1 MYLHVIEQ
9 LYVKYMFQGTK
20 GTIQKTSAIHYLT
33 TTFHTGKWLCNA
45 LYKGIQNKDR
55 LLDICIIG
63 HYLQALIVFNL
74 LFKEHRNSYSYY
86 MHLIYT
92 MRRYKQIVCF
102 SFTQLMKDFYIQL
115 LDNICLLTMQRF
127 VKTKNTIIHQH
138 NNSIK
143 K

>member
-1 MYLHVIEQ
+1 MIMQ
-9 LYVKYMFQGTK
+9 R
-20 GTIQKTSAIHYLT
+20 S
-33 TTFHTGKWLCNA
+33 
-45 LYKGIQNKDR
+45 YKGIQNEDR
-55 LLDICIIG
+55 LLDICITG

-92 MRRYKQIVCF
+92 MRRYKRIVCF
-102 SFTQLMKDFYIQL
+102 SFTQLMKDFYNQF

-127 VKTKNTIIHQH
+127 VKTKKNLLKQKIPLFINII
-138 NNSIK
+138 IVFK